1 MDLAYAHVDQL
12 QREGAEQA
20 DLIRRLRCQCY
31 DVAGRRNEIAN
42 ELEETRR
49 NANVMAIM
57 LASQIEA
64 IRFLQAR
71 TDRLRSLIA
80 NHQAPC
86 PLGDTVLVQPTLD
99 GSLWHIDPECPI
111 IELNRAHMVQEHDH
125 CEYCC
130 ARDRNMVTDRAFTGR

>member
-86 PLGDTVLVQPTLD
+86 PLGDTVLV
-99 GSLWHIDPECPI
+99 
-111 IELNRAHMVQEHDH
+111 
-125 CEYCC
+125 
-130 ARDRNMVTDRAFTGR
+130 